1 MPLDAELI
9 DRSLA
14 LSEAERADL
23 AHRLL
28 LSLDASAP
36 ESAQEMKDVE
46 EAWAAE
52 LEQRVDQV
60 DRGEVKMIP
69 WPEAEKRIRASL
81 QKARQR

>member
-1 MPLDAELI
+1 MPLDSDLV

-28 LSLDASAP
+28 PSLEASAP
-36 ESAQEMKDVE
+36 ASSEVVD

-52 LEQRVDQV
+52 LQRRVDQV

-69 WPEAEKRIRASL
+69 WPEAEKRIRESL
-81 QKARQR
+81 HKARRP

>member
-1 MPLDAELI
+1 MPLDSDLI

-28 LSLDASAP
+28 VSLQPSVA
-36 ESAQEMKDVE
+36 ESPAEVDK
-46 EAWAAE
+46 AWSAE
-52 LEQRVDQV
+52 LERRVDQV

-69 WPEAEKRIRASL
+69 WPEAEKRIRESL
-81 QKARQR
+81 HKARRP